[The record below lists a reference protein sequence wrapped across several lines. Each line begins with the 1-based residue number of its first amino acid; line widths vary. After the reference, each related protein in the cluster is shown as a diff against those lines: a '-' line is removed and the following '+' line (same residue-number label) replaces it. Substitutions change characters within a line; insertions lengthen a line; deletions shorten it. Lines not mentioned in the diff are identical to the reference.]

1 MEGVYMTKTPRIE
14 AALSELRQLISERF
28 PTAAFADGIELEPV
42 VGFYL
47 YVTVDVDD
55 TDEVRD
61 VYINRLI
68 DIQVED
74 DLPVYVATRRTP
86 ERRAANQRE
95 YLAAANQREHLAG
108 KAASG

>member
-1 MEGVYMTKTPRIE
+1 MEGVYITKTPLIE
-14 AALSELRQLISERF
+14 AALSDLKQLISERY
-28 PTAAFADGIELEPV
+28 PTATLTDGIELEPV

-47 YVTVDVDD
+47 YVTVDVND
-55 TDEVRD
+55 TDEVRE
-61 VYINRLI
+61 VYIDRLI

-95 YLAAANQREHLAG
+95 YLAAAKQRERR
-108 KAASG
+108 AAKTASE